1 MSDFGRSGDA
11 PTAGDLWRYLWL
23 GGLALLVLLA
33 VLGQVDGGLVILLA
47 VLLLVAAGAGVLV
60 LRRRHRA

>member
-11 PTAGDLWRYLWL
+11 PTTGDLWRYLWL

-33 VLGQVDGGLVILLA
+33 VLAQVDGGFAILLA
-47 VLLLVAAGAGVLV
+47 VLLLAAAGAGVVV
-60 LRRRHRA
+60 LRQRHRP